1 MRLPKLGYDDLDDR
15 QKQSFE
21 RHAVRRKVVTG
32 PYYVWLHSPDLMDK
46 VSALATYLR
55 LDCKLPEKLREF
67 GILVTARFWD
77 AQYSWNS
84 HVDKAIAAGISHD
97 VVKALAEGRRPDFQE
112 ADERIYYDFATELLQ
127 NHFVSDETFA
137 AARTMFGDEAL
148 VDLIGSVGY
157 WSMLAMCLNSAEVD
171 LQAGR
176 APPFPDMHGYRKIK
190 EAKS

>member
-1 MRLPKLGYDDLDDR
+1 MRLPKLGYEDLNER

-21 RHAVRRKVVTG
+21 KHAERRKVVTG

-84 HVDKAIAAGISHD
+84 HVDKAIAAGISPE
-97 VVKALAEGRRPDFQE
+97 VVKAIAEGRRPDFRVEDE
-112 ADERIYYDFATELLQ
+112 AVYYDFAMELLT
-127 NHFVSDETFA
+127 NHFVSDETFE
-137 AARTMFGDEAL
+137 AARALFGEEAL

-171 LQAGR
+171 LQPDR
-176 APPFPDMHGYRKIK
+176 APPFPDVRGYRKVK
-190 EAKS
+190 EAKR